1 MDVSLSELRELVMDR
16 QAWRAVIH
24 GVVKSQTRL
33 SDWTELNTTLNTH
46 LWKKVTFFPTKV
58 NALGSAWLCDGH
70 PAGID
75 DSLPD
80 VYAQGLLYIREQ
92 GQGIS

>member
-1 MDVSLSELRELVMDR
+1 MLALAYDNCKLFPFP
-16 QAWRAVIH
+16 AP
-24 GVVKSQTRL
+24 
-33 SDWTELNTTLNTH
+33 LN

-58 NALGSAWLCDGH
+58 NALGGAWLCDGH
-70 PAGID
+70 PAGVD

-80 VYAQGLLYIREQ
+80 VYAQGLLHIREQ